1 MLCIST
7 QAEDLQGTRHYLAIQ
22 SLFCSKKYIRNSNSI
37 IIIIIIVDIK
47 TIVTTINRIQNL
59 LEIHF
64 VFITFSIYNKCFK
77 IMQKGC
83 TGCNIKTNW
92 KRKLLSHD
100 ENGFS
105 TAYLNK

>member
-37 IIIIIIVDIK
+37 IIIIIIIVDIK

-64 VFITFSIYNKCFK
+64 VFYYLFNLQQ
-77 IMQKGC
+77 MLQ
-83 TGCNIKTNW
+83 NNA
-92 KRKLLSHD
+92 KRLYRLQYQ
-100 ENGFS
+100 N
-105 TAYLNK
+105 